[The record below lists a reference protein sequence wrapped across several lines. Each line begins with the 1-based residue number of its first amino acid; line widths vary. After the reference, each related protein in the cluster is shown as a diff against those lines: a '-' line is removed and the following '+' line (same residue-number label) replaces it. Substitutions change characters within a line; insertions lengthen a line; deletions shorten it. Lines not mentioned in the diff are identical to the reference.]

1 MNNIPRTHPAS
12 GEYCSPPLGGLII
25 SDKYS
30 FITSSVFRKQE
41 DDRIVGLQ
49 IETSAYALAD
59 RMPDK
64 YSNPPNIPK
73 GIKRRSSCN
82 REQDIKWLKK
92 KIAWLFEKAGVPLL
106 PFEYEHH
113 DSDTQP
119 RKNAGPKNQVVD
131 NV

>member
-1 MNNIPRTHPAS
+1 MIAGDFSKPC
-12 GEYCSPPLGGLII
+12 EYVG
-25 SDKYS
+25 
-30 FITSSVFRKQE
+30 SVFWKWE
-41 DDRIVGLQ
+41 EDRIVGLQ
-49 IETSAYALAD
+49 IETSAYVLAD
-59 RMPDK
+59 QMPEK
-64 YSNPPNIPK
+64 YSNPPIIPK
-73 GIKRRSSCN
+73 GAKRRSRCN
-82 REQDIKWLKK
+82 RERDIKWRKK